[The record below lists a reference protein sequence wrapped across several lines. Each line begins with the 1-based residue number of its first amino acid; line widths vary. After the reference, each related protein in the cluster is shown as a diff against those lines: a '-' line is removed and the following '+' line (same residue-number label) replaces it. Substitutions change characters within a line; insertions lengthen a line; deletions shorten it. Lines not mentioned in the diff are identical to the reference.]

1 MAIFRYRALTKEG
14 KKYNGM
20 IKAENI
26 VNARREIRV
35 MNLILLKIHMVKKT
49 KTTKE

>member
-1 MAIFRYRALTKEG
+1 MATFRYRALTKEG

-35 MNLILLKIHMVKKT
+35 MNLILLKIHMVKKI